1 MLPPGGEQKREEF
14 LMAQQ
19 AALFEYA
26 AALMSMN
33 GGGAGTGVIK
43 PHPIVPG
50 TLFPGPY
57 QPVPLPVQYTLPISS
72 SSPVH
77 PSVMD
82 YETERDCDRIALPPI
97 SSVISQRQRE
107 DVLDTS
113 SCSSGDALN
122 V

>member
-1 MLPPGGEQKREEF
+1 
-14 LMAQQ
+14 MAQQ

-33 GGGAGTGVIK
+33 GGGGGASGVIK

-50 TLFPGPY
+50 ALFPNPY
-57 QPVPLPVQYTLPISS
+57 QPVPIPVQYPLPIST

-77 PSVMD
+77 PGVMD

>member
-1 MLPPGGEQKREEF
+1 MLPPTGEQKRDE
-14 LMAQQ
+14 LLLAQQ

-33 GGGAGTGVIK
+33 GNSAGTGVIK

-57 QPVPLPVQYTLPISS
+57 QPVPLPVQYPLPISS
-72 SSPVH
+72 SPVRT
-77 PSVMD
+77 SIMD
-82 YETERDCDRIALPPI
+82 YETERDCDRITLPPI

>member
-1 MLPPGGEQKREEF
+1 
-14 LMAQQ
+14 MAQQ

-33 GGGAGTGVIK
+33 GNSAAVGAGGVIK

-50 TLFPGPY
+50 TLFPAGPY
-57 QPVPLPVQYTLPISS
+57 QPVPLPVQYPL

-77 PSVMD
+77 PNIMD
-82 YETERDCDRIALPPI
+82 YETERDCDRITLPPI

-107 DVLDTS
+107 DVLDNTS